1 MVITYDIAKCVR
13 KTFSEKYYMALL
25 VLVIYSI
32 YITLIALKR
41 THCLYNDGI
50 NGPCLVK
57 FNETKKFRLK
67 ISFSKK
73 YEDNVIDN
81 YLVSLNLS
89 RFSNKK

>member
-1 MVITYDIAKCVR
+1 MILQNVIERLFRRNITWL
-13 KTFSEKYYMALL
+13 LL

-32 YITLIALKR
+32 YSTLIALKR

-81 YLVSLNLS
+81 YLISLNLS
-89 RFSNKK
+89 RF

>member
-1 MVITYDIAKCVR
+1 MILQNVTERLFRKNITWL
-13 KTFSEKYYMALL
+13 LL

-32 YITLIALKR
+32 YRTLIALKR

-50 NGPCLVK
+50 NGPSLVK

-89 RFSNKK
+89 RF